1 MENSEFWYENSP
13 KNYERKIIRKITHQ
27 NRNQHITMCPC
38 NKFQSVWRTLDFS
51 TKLVQKNMTD
61 KTFEKQHQN
70 RNKHI
75 VMYPC
80 TKCQSIW

>member
-27 NRNQHITMCPC
+27 NRNQHIAMCPC
-38 NKFQSVWRTLDFS
+38 NKFQSVCRTLDFS

-61 KTFEKQHQN
+61 KTFEKQTS
-70 RNKHI
+70 K
-75 VMYPC
+75 
-80 TKCQSIW
+80 S